1 MFGYAES
8 AFHYLVAI
16 GAIGSVFRI
25 LTRLSQVGA
34 IESVQKPVRPPLEHR
49 PAQEN
54 ETQTGC

>member
-34 IESVQKPVRPPLEHR
+34 IESVQKPVRPSRVHH
-49 PAQEN
+49 PAQES